1 MENLEGK
8 NGITSPKGPC
18 SEISGAE
25 KSETTVSLISSIIGF
40 FAMKRGEIVDR
51 VLFPKDVGD
60 IAKSIGRTRRGE
72 LVDELCRLVGR
83 LKEKGHRKFR
93 VEYRELARA
102 LKDKFGIDVEAAET
116 DDGKILRRS
125 LPTLAQESGFAR
137 DGGDFRRILREVSLE
152 MATIATKEALE
163 ERDLL
168 VIHSVNTLA
177 NITKTVNV
185 LVSNVREWYGLHFP
199 ELVKVVEGNE
209 SFVRLVSEIGRREGF
224 SDADRLGKLE
234 ISSKKAKKIARV
246 ARRSIGVDLS
256 DQDLERIQDL
266 CRCLNDLFKVR
277 GKISRYIHDLME
289 RIAPNITTLIGP
301 LLGARLIAVAGGLE
315 NLAKMPS
322 SRIQILGAE
331 KALFRA
337 LKTGEGVPKHGIIF
351 QHPLIHSAKRSRRG
365 KIARKLASKLAI
377 AARADAF
384 SSCYIGDE
392 LKTVVDELVREVEE
406 RG

>member
-1 MENLEGK
+1 MEGTNEMP
-8 NGITSPKGPC
+8 SPKGSY
-18 SEISGAE
+18 SEISGLE
-25 KSETTVSLISSIIGF
+25 TSETAVSLIPSVIGF
-40 FAMKRGEIVDR
+40 FAMKRGKVVDH

-60 IAKSIGRTRRGE
+60 IAKSIRQTRKGE
-72 LVDELCRLVGR
+72 LVDELCQLVGR
-83 LKEKGHRKFR
+83 LKEEGYRKFR

-102 LKDKFGIDVEAAET
+102 LKNKFGIDVETAKT

-125 LPTLAQESGFAR
+125 LPTLAQECGFVR
-137 DGGDFRRILREVSLE
+137 DRSDFRRILRGVSLE
-152 MATIATKEALE
+152 VATIATKEALE
-163 ERDLL
+163 ESDLL
-168 VIHSVNTLA
+168 VIHSVHTLA

-224 SDADRLGKLE
+224 SDADRLSE
-234 ISSKKAKKIARV
+234 IGIASKKAKKIARV
-246 ARRSIGVDLS
+246 ARRSMGVELS
-256 DQDLERIQDL
+256 DVDLERIQDL

-277 GKISRYIHDLME
+277 GKISRYIRGLME
-289 RIAPNITTLIGP
+289 RIAPNITILAGP
-301 LLGARLIAVAGGLE
+301 LLGAKLIASAGGLE

-331 KALFRA
+331 RALFRA

-351 QHPLIHSAKRSRRG
+351 QHSVIHSAKKKRRG

-384 SSCYIGDE
+384 SSRYIGDE
-392 LKTVVDELVREVEE
+392 LKTRVNELVREVEE
-406 RG
+406 GG